1 MPPVV
6 AFLGYDSG
14 YTNGVLWMKES
25 KNGFGHG
32 GWVDAMEAYKGYLY
46 ESGQI
51 FVITSILSA
60 GSKNSGSK
68 TFPVL

>member
-1 MPPVV
+1 
-6 AFLGYDSG
+6 
-14 YTNGVLWMKES
+14 MKVS
-25 KNGFGHG
+25 KKDFGHG
-32 GWVDAMEAYKGYLY
+32 GWVDTMEAYKGYLY
-46 ESGQI
+46 ESWQI